1 MKRALI
7 TLFSITITLLSA
19 QAQEVPFERMN
30 LLTQPGEGVYTSRPG
45 WAAGERRVTLIDYR
59 SADGAFVRSAM
70 VGMKGTDVQYLFNPY
85 RDSQPPYY
93 TDVKSISYK
102 NKLVVSIQNVGPGG
116 VDSIWVTDGTT
127 AGTREIA
134 NIDPGPY
141 PFIIND
147 TLVLLTQNTAVN
159 FVDLNT
165 GAVSQIAAA
174 DTSATGYGLLS
185 HFADGRGLFYAGS
198 SLYVSDGT
206 VAGTQVLKNMP
217 SPHFGYGS
225 SNSVYVEQ
233 TNTSPLRAVAF
244 ERGAFLSRDYYV
256 LVTDGTVAG
265 TREVPVGNFKLEG
278 ISPLYAFQLGS
289 KLLYGNT
296 TEQFGFE
303 LWTFD
308 LVTLQA
314 SLLKDINPG
323 SAKGYVRGGLQ
334 SVNKKFFFVAN
345 DGTNGDELWVSDGTT
360 AGTTLTK
367 DVAPGPDSGVDL
379 MFYDRPASASV
390 GQYFIF
396 LAQPSAKTV
405 ADGYRN
411 RMYPQELWASDGTA
425 DGTFRLFDPNSFSS
439 GLGTAINDNGVLT
452 FTSLETFGVNLSDGT
467 QRWDRGLFLRFFD
480 PSLGPPTSS
489 YYVTVVGTNKS
500 INNAYRLA
508 KVGDYY
514 YLEYSDDKD
523 LQTGAIS
530 MIAAPSQL
538 CAGSDFKV
546 IPGQC
551 GCGVEEL
558 PADSAGGV
566 APSNADSDGSAIC
579 LTPIGPIFV
588 PASVQGLIS
597 GQLSQKAGQAD
608 SVQLTIPPSMQNALQ
623 MVTTAPNIDAQ
634 QRSGKGEVMTM
645 KARSFQVQHVV
656 SVVVLDTRGKSVKK
670 IPMRKTSTG
679 KLKIK
684 LGRRLTSK
692 QQLAFQYAVGA
703 RKSGRQLV
711 QTPYKKSGAIKLTK
725 ARR

>member
-7 TLFSITITLLSA
+7 TLLSITITLLSA
-19 QAQEVPFERMN
+19 QAQEVPFERVN
-30 LLTQPGEGVYTSRPG
+30 LLTQPGEGVYTSMPG
-45 WAAGERRVTLIDYR
+45 WAAGERRVTMIDYR

-85 RDSQPPYY
+85 RDSQPPYF
-93 TDVKSISYK
+93 TDVKPISYK

-165 GAVSQIAAA
+165 GAVTQIAAA

-206 VAGTQVLKNMP
+206 AAGTQVLKNMP
-217 SPHFGYGS
+217 SPHFGFGS
-225 SNSVYVEQ
+225 NRVLVEQ
-233 TNTSPLRAVAF
+233 TNSSPLRAVAF
-244 ERGAFLSRDYYV
+244 ERGFFLSRDYYV

-278 ISPLYAFQLGS
+278 ISSLDAFQLGS
-289 KLLYGNT
+289 KLLYANT
-296 TEQFGFE
+296 TEQYGYE
-303 LWTFD
+303 LWSFD

-323 SAKGYVRGGLQ
+323 AAKGYVRGGFK

-345 DGTNGDELWVSDGTT
+345 DGANGDELWVSDGTT

-379 MFYDRPASASV
+379 TLYNRPASASV

-396 LAQPSAKTV
+396 SAQPSAKTV
-405 ADGYRN
+405 AEGY

-425 DGTFRLFDPNSFSS
+425 DGTFRLLDANSFSS
-439 GLGTAINDNGVLT
+439 GWGDTVINDNGVLT
-452 FTSLETFGVNLSDGT
+452 FTSLETFGVNLSDGSK
-467 QRWDRGLFLRFFD
+467 RWDQGLFLRFFD

-489 YYVTVVGTNKS
+489 YLVTLVGTNQS

-508 KVGDYY
+508 KVRDYY
-514 YLEYSDDKD
+514 YLEYSDYND
-523 LQTGAIS
+523 LPTGAIS

-634 QRSGKGEVMTM
+634 QRSGNGEVMTM

-656 SVVVLDTRGKSVKK
+656 SVVVLDTRSKSVKK

-703 RKSGRQLV
+703 GKNGRQLV